1 MFISLTELQHGNRIH
16 VDMNIKANASTKV
29 LAAIALDTIHHWLR
43 LSRKITT
50 RAQLPHDA

>member
-16 VDMNIKANASTKV
+16 VDMDIKANASTKV

-50 RAQLPHDA
+50 RA